1 MENYRVLK
9 VVGKGSFGKAVLAR
23 RKADNLQVIVK
34 KIPMA
39 SLTAKE
45 IEETEN
51 EVKCLAAL
59 QHPYIVP
66 YYDSFK
72 EKNAMHIV
80 MGYADGGDL
89 KKKIESQRG
98 VHFKEDQILDWFV
111 QISLALKHLHDRK
124 MMHRDLKTE
133 NVFMT
138 ASNICLLGDFGIA
151 KVLEHTMAMAA
162 TSCGTPIY
170 MSPEVCQDQPYN
182 VKADIWSMGA
192 ILYEMANLQY
202 CFMGRNMKELIFK
215 IVRAKYDPIKARY
228 SQNLKAL
235 VGQLLAVEPEERP
248 AIGDVLGRGFI
259 RGRVG
264 RLLTNKQIREEFGS
278 GGHAPLDLDKVQ
290 VGGVDGAPAK
300 GAGKGA
306 PLQKR
311 RSQSVDAGGSDK
323 AQTPAERRAQRRM
336 SAAAPPPA
344 APEPR
349 KTSQPRGSQFPW
361 QAAQQRAPA
370 ARAGGQP
377 AAVLKKKGSRA
388 TFAPGAVAGAG
399 AGAGVRRVASEYGMN
414 AGLSAAEK
422 RAQNRRQ
429 SSAAAL
435 GGKAGLGA
443 GSRGESMGRLN
454 SVDDLAEGD
463 EDDEIV
469 VVQQHSNFNLDSPS
483 DGGENMAALRAELAA
498 KGLECA
504 QLRQTLQQTQ
514 GRVQQTETKLRVAQ
528 DKLQELD
535 RLLKTQRLKATAKPN
550 AGGGITIAANPD
562 HVEAASQLQQVLEQA
577 AKLVQKLQSSQT
589 DGSGG
594 GGADAGWDAIANI
607 ASVAVAQVASA
618 ADVAADA
625 GRNLRVATSTN
636 ASARGPSRS
645 PGGKATIADV

>member
-9 VVGKGSFGKAVLAR
+9 VVGKGSFGKAVLSR
-23 RKADNLQVIVK
+23 RKVDNLQVIVK

-89 KKKIESQRG
+89 KKKIEGQRG

-138 ASNICLLGDFGIA
+138 ASNICMLGDFGIA

-182 VKADIWSMGA
+182 VKADIWSMGC

-215 IVRAKYDPIKARY
+215 IVRGKFDPIKARY
-228 SQNLKAL
+228 SQNLKGL
-235 VGQLLAVEPEERP
+235 VGQLLAVEPDDRP
-248 AIGDVLGRGFI
+248 VIGDIVGRGFI

-278 GGHAPLDLDKVQ
+278 TGHAPIDLDKIN

-300 GAGKGA
+300 AASGG
-306 PLQKR
+306 LQKR
-311 RSQSVDAGGSDK
+311 RSQSVPEQPGQAP
-323 AQTPAERRAQRRM
+323 AQTPAERRAARRQ
-336 SAAAPPPA
+336 SAVLQPSAVGAK
-344 APEPR
+344 EPR
-349 KTSQPRGSQFPW
+349 KTSQPRASQFPW
-361 QAAQQRAPA
+361 QAAQAGAQPQQRQAAPQPGEKK
-370 ARAGGQP
+370 RA
-377 AAVLKKKGSRA
+377 SRA
-388 TFAPGAVAGAG
+388 TFAPGTNPGM
-399 AGAGVRRVASEYGMN
+399 RRVASEYKVQGQT
-414 AGLSAAEK
+414 AEEK
-422 RAQNRRQ
+422 RAQQNRRQ
-429 SSAAAL
+429 SSGAQL
-435 GGKAGLGA
+435 GGKDGG
-443 GSRGESMGRLN
+443 RGGRLASMD
-454 SVDDLAEGD
+454 SVV
-463 EDDEIV
+463 EDDDDEEEV
-469 VVQQHSNFNLDSPS
+469 VEVNGASFNLDSPS
-483 DGGENMAALRAELAA
+483 EGGPPETMASMRAELNA

-535 RLLKTQRLKATAKPN
+535 RLLKTQRQRAAAQPA
-550 AGGGITIAANPD
+550 AGGAVAAAANPE
-562 HVEAASQLQQVLEQA
+562 HTEVAFQLQQVLDQA
-577 AKLVQKLQSSQT
+577 AKLVLKLQQPA
-589 DGSGG
+589 GG
-594 GGADAGWDAIANI
+594 GGSPRADSSWEAIESA
-607 ASVAVAQVASA
+607 ATAVRMQITNA

-625 GRNLRVATSTN
+625 GRNLRSTPPP
-636 ASARGPSRS
+636 SGGGPKPRGQGR
-645 PGGKATIADV
+645 ADV